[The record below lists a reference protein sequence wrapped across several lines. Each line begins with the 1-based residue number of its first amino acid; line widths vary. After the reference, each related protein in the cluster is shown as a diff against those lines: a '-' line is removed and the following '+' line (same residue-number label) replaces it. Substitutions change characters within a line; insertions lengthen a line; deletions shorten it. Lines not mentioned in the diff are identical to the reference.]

1 MSGRATGASTH
12 DEMQSAGERFMARAL
27 DLAALGLYTTHPNPR
42 VGCVLVHDDQ
52 VIGEGWHARAGD
64 PHAEVFALRAA
75 GPRAQGATA
84 YVTLEPCSHT
94 GRTPPCADA
103 LIAAGVSRVVC
114 AVLDP
119 NPKVAG
125 GGVARLRA
133 AGIDV
138 SMGSVAHADAAR
150 ALNVGFFSRFERGR
164 PFVRLKLAMS
174 LDARTTPAGGG
185 QRWITGDGARADVQI
200 WRARSSA
207 VLTGAGTVRVDDP
220 RLDVR
225 LDYGPWV
232 RQPLRVLLDADL
244 SCGPAARLF
253 NAGHAVV
260 FAAADGA
267 AAGAAAAGGGQA
279 GGGAAGGG
287 NAGGRDPAVSIER
300 VPRAARGLD
309 LRAVLERLAAL
320 EVNELLVECGP
331 RLAGSF
337 LESRLVDELI
347 LYVAPL
353 LMGADAAPLAHLNG
367 SVAES
372 LPRFE
377 FREQRL
383 IQDDLRLVLTP
394 KRD

>member
-1 MSGRATGASTH
+1 MSGH
-12 DEMQSAGERFMARAL
+12 ERFMARAL
-27 DLAALGLYTTHPNPR
+27 ELAARGLYTTHPNPR
-42 VGCVLVHDDQ
+42 VGCVLVNDGEM
-52 VIGEGWHARAGD
+52 IGEGWHERAGE

-75 GPRAQGATA
+75 GGRARGATA

-114 AVLDP
+114 AILDP

-133 AGIDV
+133 AGVEV
-138 SMGSVAHADAAR
+138 SMGTAPEALAAR
-150 ALNVGFFSRFERGR
+150 ALNAGFFSRFERGR
-164 PFVRLKLAMS
+164 PLVRLKLAMS

-185 QRWITGDGARADVQI
+185 RRWITGEGARADVQT

-244 SCGPAARLF
+244 SCAAEARF
-253 NAGHAVV
+253 FDGGNAVI
-260 FAAADGA
+260 FAAADTGA
-267 AAGAAAAGGGQA
+267 GTDEGPRATADTT
-279 GGGAAGGG
+279 
-287 NAGGRDPAVSIER
+287 RPVPIER
-300 VPRAARGLD
+300 VPRAPRGLD
-309 LRAVLERLAAL
+309 LTAVLERLAAL
-320 EVNELLVECGP
+320 QVSEVLVECGP

-337 LESRLVDELI
+337 LEAQLVDELI

-353 LMGADAAPLAHLNG
+353 LMGADAAPLAHLTG
-367 SVAES
+367 TVAES